1 LYKPLYVTAE
11 EAKKMKAAIQ
21 KRNEAPMSGREIAD
35 HYRVDVHSVR
45 RWRYLGCPA
54 EVYNPKLIRYYLSE
68 VDEWLR
74 NRKIKSGLPTIKTAQ
89 ANQQAVAQ

>member
-1 LYKPLYVTAE
+1 
-11 EAKKMKAAIQ
+11 MKAAVQ
-21 KRNEAPMSGREIAD
+21 KRNETPRSGREIAE

-74 NRKIKSGLPTIKTAQ
+74 NRKIKSGLPIK
-89 ANQQAVAQ
+89 AVVAK